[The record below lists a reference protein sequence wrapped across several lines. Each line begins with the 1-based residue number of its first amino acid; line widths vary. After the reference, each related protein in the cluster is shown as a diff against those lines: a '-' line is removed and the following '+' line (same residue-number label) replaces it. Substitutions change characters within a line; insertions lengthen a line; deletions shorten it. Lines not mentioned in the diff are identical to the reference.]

1 MLTLTLVFKLYL
13 LTLILIQII
22 HLLTLILKYYSYIRF
37 IINKEKDV
45 LQENIKGIR
54 EMENFHITK
63 TAHYSWG
70 ATSWKNNRC

>member
-37 IINKEKDV
+37 RINKEKDV
-45 LQENIKGIR
+45 L
-54 EMENFHITK
+54 
-63 TAHYSWG
+63 
-70 ATSWKNNRC
+70 